1 MPSYLDFDSTKR
13 FRDSIL
19 AKTLKVPNGPQSFTN
34 TTYELQKLSDL
45 PNVDP
50 GAVDT
55 NRVKD
60 LKVPQ
65 TNNIFK
71 PDKFFIRENI
81 DTLPRRANLNLYP
94 YFTRGEHNLISIVAN
109 DNYNNESE
117 LFKFAANYIGND
129 KNGPVYSRI
138 AANTEKTING
148 KVRLLDALNG
158 NTATAL
164 NIITGKEPLVESNNK
179 ITVAST
185 LLGKGIDFL
194 ETVAGITAPFSE
206 IPGDYLSNPSNPV
219 HYRPEASTELGKLWQ
234 DTTGA
239 LGSLIGIQRRPKL
252 SRKPSDLLI
261 EYMGQ
266 GPKQRLY
273 DSLSFNK
280 YAPNYTTTARSQN
293 TSKLFNFVDKI
304 GQGVKTLL
312 GVEAPAGIAYI
323 GDDRGTD
330 VKYSMSDF
338 NDNQVRSSYY
348 LTLMF
353 DKVAAELFHSTKNY
367 TEGGSIGGKLTWY
380 SKNSKNTLGANNKE
394 YTSSEQSK
402 LQESLSTNFGFK
414 DGSILNKT
422 QEILNSMPSN
432 GGEARS
438 HVANVIDQTSR
449 MFKDGDTIISR
460 GSAIRYVDKKNV
472 ESGVEYCRVWTK
484 DRPYNNYSDTMKKK
498 SNHRK
503 YDGSVMGGQSRPWN
517 INIAPM
523 SNGKKSFEGS
533 TNIFDNY
540 KYGGGFYAKKYMFSI
555 ENLAW
560 KTSNTDGFRVIDL
573 PACEKGP
580 NGGRVMWF
588 PPYDLKF
595 SEQNTARWETNSFL
609 GRPEPIY
616 TYQNTERTGQV
627 SFKVVVDHPS
637 VLNLLVRE
645 HFKGMSDED
654 ADNYINAFFAGCKDE
669 DFYDLVKT
677 YTMLDPDDIKRIKDY
692 LNEGKDPETIQK
704 FKYTLET
711 TEEVKPPSGENPKPT
726 IDPFLLS
733 LYFPNNYPLGN
744 TSNDTLATQ
753 TYSDIYAEYM
763 STANVYKDNAQD
775 KLYHLVT
782 GDTSAN
788 ATKDIKTI
796 FGIDR
801 DKIVASNSGTTI
813 QKQIDRVYS
822 GFTTATTNYNKF
834 NESLKKLKEVIAKN
848 ELDVAE
854 FLIVATTSEVAN
866 DDYNFFLGMRRA
878 ASIVTN
884 ILYSIHGGKIPTLDW
899 PKSDKVSNK
908 KDDGYSFNLTI
919 NCSDLGYDK
928 NLGKIKFKFTSEGES
943 AVIKSPDPND
953 SNIDCKTVIN
963 TTYGLKTYAPSAFY
977 CRQTGVKFTMTNIP
991 KQEEPQKIKVP
1002 KLTSVPDGDPTPVA
1016 RPKPTIDVMK
1026 RIIMKTLSECHYFKK
1041 LEEDSPVAFTSLR
1054 EKLRYFHPGF
1064 HSTTPEGLNSR
1075 LTFLNQCVRP
1085 GNTIPIKG
1093 IADTNDLNAR
1103 NTSFGPPPVC
1113 VLRIGDFYHSKVI
1126 IRDVNITFDDSTWDL
1141 NPEGIGVQPM
1151 LANVSLQIS
1160 FIGGQ
1165 GIEKPVERLQNAL
1178 SSNFYANTEMYD
1190 ERSISTATSIDGKD
1204 REKFTKEFLADLQKK
1219 PEFKLSGD
1227 DKEKPNVTQGK
1238 YIGNLDG
1245 SSLKYTN
1252 VVNMVY
1258 SSVGEYFNT
1267 YESAYNDIIP
1277 KYGKKIGYMFF
1288 SPTYRIFSGM
1298 TINTSSSATDSI
1310 NLLGVYPTIRDLG
1323 WFSNNFKSTI
1333 SYSIK
1338 NNDIVTMMGFDEVF
1352 EPDTIGNEN
1361 ETIRPI
1367 ITKVISDVIDVF
1379 VTISSIKKLEDSRNN
1394 VITSFDKVNFLVDNE
1409 LDGKIEGTNFSG
1421 STLSGFTGAGFY
1433 SEYSDVVT
1441 YIKNQHGDFTEDLDD
1456 SFDFLLGT
1464 IDESLLKEFLKILL
1478 QGQRDNL
1485 FKLLKEKYEFKTA
1498 DKLAFIYDDFITTQK
1513 PKNFRLGKYPK
1524 RKNGNEITYKINTT
1538 DYITDDTI
1546 KTNLTNILKNGK
1558 VDLIGMTLNYYKP

>member
-13 FRDSIL
+13 FRDLIL

-34 TTYELQKLSDL
+34 TTYVLQSLSDL
-45 PNVDP
+45 PNIDP

-55 NRVKD
+55 NRVTD

-129 KNGPVYSRI
+129 RNGPVYSRI
-138 AANTEKTING
+138 TANTEKTING
-148 KVRLLDALNG
+148 RVRLLDALNG

-179 ITVAST
+179 ITVANT
-185 LLGKGIDFL
+185 IFGQGIDFL
-194 ETVAGITAPFSE
+194 QTVAGVTTPFSE

-219 HYRPEASTELGKLWQ
+219 NYRPEATTELGRFLQ

-239 LGSLIGIQRRPKL
+239 LGSIIGIQRRPKL

-266 GPKQRLY
+266 GPKQRLF

-293 TSKLFNFVDKI
+293 SSKIFNFIDKI

-330 VKYSMSDF
+330 VKYAMSDF

-348 LTLMF
+348 LSLMF
-353 DKVAAELFHSTKNY
+353 DKTATELFHNTKNY

-380 SKNSKNTLGANNKE
+380 SKNSKNKLGTNNKE
-394 YTSSEQSK
+394 YASSEQSK
-402 LQESLSTNFGFK
+402 LEESLSTKFKFK

-422 QEILNSMPSN
+422 QEILDSMPSN

-484 DRPYNNYSDTMKKK
+484 DRPYSNYSDTMKKK
-498 SNHRK
+498 GNHRK

-517 INIAPM
+517 VNIAPI
-523 SNGKKSFEGS
+523 SNGKKSFDGS

-560 KTSNTDGFRVIDL
+560 KTSNTNGFRVIDL

-588 PPYDLKF
+588 PPYDLKV
-595 SEQNTARWETNSFL
+595 SEQNSARWETNSFL

-645 HFKGMSDED
+645 HFKGMSDEES
-654 ADNYINAFFAGCKDE
+654 DNYINAFFAGCKDE

-677 YTMLDPDDIKRIKDY
+677 YTMLDSDDIKRIKDY
-692 LNEGKDPETIQK
+692 LNEGNNPEVIQK
-704 FKYTLET
+704 YKYTLET
-711 TEEVKPPSGENPKPT
+711 TEEIKPNTGENSKPS
-726 IDPFLLS
+726 IEPFSVS
-733 LYFPNNYPLGN
+733 LYFPNNYPLGP
-744 TSNDTLATQ
+744 TSSDTLATQ
-753 TYSDIYAEYM
+753 TYSDVYAEY
-763 STANVYKDNAQD
+763 TATAQTYVDNAQD

-796 FGIDR
+796 FGIER
-801 DKIVASNSGTTI
+801 NKIVASNSGTTI
-813 QKQIDRVYS
+813 QKQIDRVNS
-822 GFTTATTNYNKF
+822 GFTTATINYNKF
-834 NESLKKLKEVIAKN
+834 DGSLTKLKEAITKN

-854 FLIVATTSEVAN
+854 FIIVATTSEVAN

-878 ASIVTN
+878 HSIVTN
-884 ILYSIHGGKIPTLDW
+884 ILNSINNGKIPTLDW
-899 PKSDKVSNK
+899 PKKDKVSNK

-919 NCSDLGYDK
+919 NCSDLGYEK

-943 AVIKSPDPND
+943 VVIKSPDPND
-953 SNIDCKTVIN
+953 SNVDCKTVIN

-977 CRQTGVKFTMTNIP
+977 CRQTGVKFTMSNIP
-991 KQEEPQKIKVP
+991 KQEEPQKIKIP
-1002 KLTSVPDGDPTPVA
+1002 KLTSTPDGDPVPIA
-1016 RPKPTIDVMK
+1016 PPKPPIDVMK

-1075 LTFLNQCVRP
+1075 LTFLNQCIRP

-1093 IADTNDLNAR
+1093 IADINDLNAR

-1126 IRDVNITFDDSTWDL
+1126 IRDVNITFEDTTWDL

-1190 ERSISTATSIDGKD
+1190 ERSISTATTIDGKPI
-1204 REKFTKEFLADLQKK
+1204 EKFTKEFLADLQKK

-1238 YIGNLDG
+1238 YIGDLDG
-1245 SSLKYTN
+1245 SSIKYTN
-1252 VVNMVY
+1252 IVNMVY

-1267 YESAYNDIIP
+1267 YESTYNDIVP

-1310 NLLGVYPTIRDLG
+1310 NLLGVYPTVRDLG

-1352 EPDTIGNEN
+1352 EPDTIENEN

-1367 ITKVISDVIDVF
+1367 ITKVISDVIDGF

-1421 STLSGFTGAGFY
+1421 STLSGFTGTGFY

-1441 YIKNQHGDFTEDLDD
+1441 YIKNQHGDFTDDLDD

-1485 FKLLKEKYEFKTA
+1485 FKLLKEKYEFYTA
-1498 DKLAFIYDDFITTQK
+1498 DKLAFIYDDFVTTQK
-1513 PKNFRLGKYPK
+1513 PKNFRLGKFPK

-1538 DYITDDTI
+1538 DYITDDSI

-1558 VDLIGMTLNYYKP
+1558 VDLIGTTLNYYKP